1 MALTVLYFAAAR
13 ERAGTAR
20 EALEWRGGQS
30 VQALLEALAG
40 RHPELRPLLP
50 HLRVA
55 VNQEFQGLD
64 APVPDGAEVALVPPV
79 AGGSGNFRLSE
90 TALDLS
96 EVVRAVGGESR
107 GGLVTFT
114 GTVRNETRGRRVRQL
129 AYEAYPAMAEKAMA
143 EIGGEIEQ
151 RWPGTGVAIVH
162 RVGTL
167 LPGEAAVVIAVSAPH
182 RAAAFEGCRHAIE
195 RLKADVPIWKKERF
209 EDGEEWVGLGP

>member
-13 ERAGTAR
+13 ERTSTAQETVEWDGGTVR
-20 EALEWRGGQS
+20 Q
-30 VQALLEALAG
+30 LLEHLAA
-40 RHPELRPLLP
+40 RHPELRSLLP

-55 VNQEFQGLD
+55 VNQEFQPLD
-64 APVPDGAEVALVPPV
+64 AEVPDQAEVALVPPV
-79 AGGSGNFRLSE
+79 AGGSGCFRLSDAPL
-90 TALDLS
+90 ALE
-96 EVVRAVGGESR
+96 EVVRAVGGPER

-114 GTVRNETRGRRVRQL
+114 GTVRSETRGRRVRAL
-129 AYEAYPAMAEKAMA
+129 SYEAYPGMAERAMAA
-143 EIGGEIEQ
+143 IGREVEE
-151 RWPGTGVAIVH
+151 RWPGSRAAIVH

-167 LPGEAAVVIAVSAPH
+167 SPGETAVVIAVSAPH

>member
-1 MALTVLYFAAAR
+1 MGRCASSSRRWRRATRSSAR
-13 ERAGTAR
+13 
-20 EALEWRGGQS
+20 S
-30 VQALLEALAG
+30 
-40 RHPELRPLLP
+40 LP

-55 VNQEFQGLD
+55 VNQEFLPLD

-79 AGGSGNFRLSE
+79 AGGSGCFRLSE
-90 TALDLS
+90 TPLTLD
-96 EVVRAVGGESR
+96 EVVQAVGGPER

-114 GTVRNETRGRRVRQL
+114 GTVRTETRGRRVRSL
-129 AYEAYPAMAEKAMA
+129 SYEAYPAMAERAMA
-143 EIGGEIEQ
+143 AIGREIET
-151 RWPGTGVAIVH
+151 RWPGSRAAIVH

-167 LPGEAAVVIAVSAPH
+167 VPGEAAVVIAVSSPH

>member
-1 MALTVLYFAAAR
+1 MPLTVLYFAAAR

-20 EALEWRGGQS
+20 ETVEEPTPGNVRQ
-30 VQALLEALAG
+30 LLEVLAG

-55 VNQEFQGLD
+55 VNQEFQSLE
-64 APVPDGAEVALVPPV
+64 APIPEGAEVALVPPV
-79 AGGSGNFRLSE
+79 AGGAGCFRLSE
-90 TALDLS
+90 APLRLE
-96 EVVRAVGGESR
+96 EVVEAVGAESR

-114 GTVRNETRGRRVRQL
+114 GTVRSQTRGRAVREL
-129 AYEAYPAMAEKAMA
+129 SYEAYAGMAERAMAA
-143 EIGGEIEQ
+143 IGRDIES
-151 RWPGTGVAIVH
+151 RWPGTRVAIVH

-167 LPGEAAVVIAVSAPH
+167 RPGEAAVVIAVSAPH
-182 RAAAFEGCRHAIE
+182 RAEAFEGCGLAIE

>member
-1 MALTVLYFAAAR
+1 VPVTVLYFAAAR
-13 ERAGTAR
+13 ERAGTAQ
-20 EALEWRGGQS
+20 ETLDWAGGGR
-30 VQALLEALAG
+30 VKDLLEQLAS

-55 VNQEFQGLD
+55 VNQEFQPLE
-64 APVPDGAEVALVPPV
+64 APVPDRAEVALVPPV
-79 AGGSGNFRLSE
+79 AGGSGCFRLSE
-90 TALDLS
+90 APLELD
-96 EVVRAVGGESR
+96 EVVRAVGGTER

-114 GTVRNETRGRRVRQL
+114 GTVRSETRGRRVREL
-129 AYEAYPAMAEKAMA
+129 RYEAYAGMAERAMEA
-143 EIGGEIEQ
+143 IGRDIEQ
-151 RWPGTGVAIVH
+151 RWPGSRAAIVH

-167 LPGEAAVVIAVSAPH
+167 APGEAAVVIAVSAPH